1 MFVPVRT
8 YDNYI
13 PANLVLQR
21 LEAEEITAYLQDEN
35 TVTVS
40 PMYSMA
46 VGGIKLMVHEEQAPR
61 ALELL
66 KEWET
71 EYKEAAACPK
81 CGSHNILYG
90 PQAEN
95 PGNWIIAI
103 ATWLFGNYAVSA
115 KQVYKCNNCG
125 HEFENIP

>member
-1 MFVPVRT
+1 MFIPIRT

-21 LEAEEITAYLQDEN
+21 LEEEEITAYLQDEN

-40 PMYSMA
+40 PMYAMA
-46 VGGIKLMVHEEQAPR
+46 VGGIKLMVHEEHAPR
-61 ALELL
+61 ALELI
-66 KEWET
+66 KEWES
-71 EYKEAAACPK
+71 EYKQAASCPK
-81 CGSHNILYG
+81 CASHNILYV
-90 PQAEN
+90 PQAVN

-125 HEFENIP
+125 HEFDDIP

>member
-46 VGGIKLMVHEEQAPR
+46 VGGIKLMVHEVQAPR